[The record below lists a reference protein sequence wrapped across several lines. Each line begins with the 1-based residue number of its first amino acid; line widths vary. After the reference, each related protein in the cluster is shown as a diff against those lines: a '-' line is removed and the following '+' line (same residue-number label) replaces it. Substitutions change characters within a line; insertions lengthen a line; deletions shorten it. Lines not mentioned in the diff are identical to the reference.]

1 MTEEIII
8 DGVNVVGCE
17 YYKGKCMEYTHYC
30 QIGCKECTDIGI
42 KLCHYKQTERFK
54 AKITRLEQE
63 NKELKNRN
71 VELQITL
78 NEFDRFNNYRSALE
92 KIKDIINQPCDNCK
106 YNKDG
111 VTCSIGDCGEGKLKI
126 IENKINEVLNE
137 N

>member
-8 DGVNVVGCE
+8 DGVNVAGCI
-17 YYKGKCMEYTHYC
+17 YYKQECIANCGMFALGDFKCEG
-30 QIGCKECTDIGI
+30 QIC
-42 KLCHYKQTERFK
+42 LYKQLK
-54 AKITRLEQE
+54 RLEQE
-63 NKELKNRN
+63 NERLKNRN

-126 IENKINEVLNE
+126 IENKINEVLGC
-137 N
+137 